1 MAQEL
6 EKMAGDL
13 LKGDRAE
20 ALKQNAKEIRK
31 LAQSTDGKKV
41 RSLMGDEQ
49 KVAEALEK
57 GDTETLKK
65 LMTQVLSTEEG
76 SRLAQQLMG
85 LMR

>member
-13 LKGDRAE
+13 LNGEKA
-20 ALKQNAKEIRK
+20 AVLKQNAKEIRK
-31 LAQSTDGKKV
+31 LAQSSDGEKV
-41 RSLMGDEQ
+41 RSLLGDEK

-57 GDTETLKK
+57 GDTETLKN

-76 SRLAQQLMG
+76 NRLAQQLMG